1 MLLLQGRLIE
11 YFCLHVRFLSIGLL
25 LYERS
30 RVILPTGTRS
40 IRLVAKQPR
49 RLVSIHLGD
58 PSSTRSFDEIDCCE
72 YPVYTRSIRNG
83 QIAWKYYTPV
93 SQDLFLILNMIILRP
108 PRKSFLHLV
117 EFLRLFMLRYS
128 VLIQYYVKY
137 TAVLYKFLIVF
148 SAILY
153 FQKYLS

>member
-93 SQDLFLILNMIILRP
+93 PRDLFLIPGHDHPSTSTEI
-108 PRKSFLHLV
+108 
-117 EFLRLFMLRYS
+117 
-128 VLIQYYVKY
+128 
-137 TAVLYKFLIVF
+137 F
-148 SAILY
+148 STSRRIPHT
-153 FQKYLS
+153 FHVTV